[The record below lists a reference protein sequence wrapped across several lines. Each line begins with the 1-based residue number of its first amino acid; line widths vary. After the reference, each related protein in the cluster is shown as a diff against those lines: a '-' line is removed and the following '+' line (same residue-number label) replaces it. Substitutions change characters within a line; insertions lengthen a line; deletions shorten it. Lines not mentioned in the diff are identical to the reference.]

1 MKQIR
6 LILSLFLLGVTSSG
20 CVCLTTCLNPYDWYK
35 IAVDERNITTQINDK
50 TINAEI
56 LAKFIDDE
64 TIKALDISA
73 DSYEG
78 NVYLV
83 GEYESEEQ
91 TKKAED
97 IVRGVEGVKSV
108 TKYLIPKKELKD
120 CGTSENVKLMAKA
133 RAKLIDDEDIQS
145 TNIDIKSVQC
155 NVVLLG
161 IVGTKEVVDKSIAH
175 AKSIEGVKGVKSFL
189 KVVKR
194 ELK

>member
-6 LILSLFLLGVTSSG
+6 LILSLFVLGITSSG

-35 IAVDERNITTQINDK
+35 IAVDERKITTQINDK
-50 TINAEI
+50 TIDAEI

-73 DSYEG
+73 YCYEG

-91 TKKAED
+91 TKKTEAVAKE
-97 IVRGVEGVKSV
+97 VEGVKSV
-108 TKYLIPKKELKD
+108 TKYFLPKKELED
-120 CGTSENVKLMAKA
+120 CGTSENLKLMAKV
-133 RAKLIDDEDIQS
+133 RTKLIEDKNIQS
-145 TNIDIKSVQC
+145 TNIDIKTVQC

-161 IVGTKEVVDKSIAH
+161 IVDSKETVDKSIAH
-175 AKSIEGVKGVKSFL
+175 AKSVEGIKGVKSFL
-189 KVVKR
+189 NVVKR
-194 ELK
+194 VVK